1 MKRVYWIVLALLF
14 VAGIVGY
21 RQLSPGVQKK
31 PETGSGRS
39 GAVPVTVAS
48 VSQKNMPLQ
57 LEAIGSVDAYS
68 TVSMRAQ
75 VTGTVTAVHFKEGQ
89 DVKQGDLLF
98 TIDTR
103 PFEAA
108 LKQAEANLA
117 KDVAVLANAR
127 EQARRYAELI
137 KKQYI
142 SQEQYDQIKTN
153 AESLEAT
160 VEADKAAVENAKVQL
175 SYCRIYSPVTGRTGS
190 LLVNE
195 GNLVRTND
203 ATALVTINQISP
215 IYVTF
220 PAPEQSLSDIKKRW
234 NAGKLKVLAVIPE
247 SEDRP
252 AEGDLTFIDN
262 TVDRTTGTIKLKATF
277 ANTDR
282 QLWPGQFVK
291 AVLKLADQPDAI
303 IVPSQ
308 AVQAGQDGPHVFVVK
323 PDLGVELRRVVVN
336 RTLDG
341 VAVVE
346 KGVRPG
352 EKVVT
357 DGQFLLGPNSKVQ
370 VKKEVGS

>member
-1 MKRVYWIVLALLF
+1 MKRVYWIALALLV

-21 RQLSPGVQKK
+21 RQLSSGVQKRS
-31 PETGSGRS
+31 ETRSGRS
-39 GAVPVTVAS
+39 LAVPVTVAS
-48 VSQKNMPLQ
+48 VMQKNMPLQ
-57 LEAIGSVDAYS
+57 LETVGSVDAYS
-68 TVSMRAQ
+68 TVSVRAQ
-75 VTGTVTAVHFKEGQ
+75 ITGTVTQVHFKEGQ

-103 PFEAA
+103 PLEAA

-117 KDVAVLANAR
+117 KDVAMLANAR

-153 AESLEAT
+153 AEALEAAA
-160 VEADKAAVENAKVQL
+160 EADKAAVENARVQL

-203 ATALVTINQISP
+203 ATALVTINQVSP

-220 PAPEQSLSDIKKRW
+220 PVPEQSLSEIKKRLS
-234 NAGKLKVLAVIPE
+234 AGKLKIQAVIPQ

-252 AEGDLTFIDN
+252 EEGDLTFIDN
-262 TVDRTTGTIKLKATF
+262 TVDRTTGTIKLKGTF
-277 ANTDR
+277 ANADR
-282 QLWPGQFVK
+282 RLWPGQFVK

-308 AVQAGQDGPHVFVVK
+308 AVQTGQDGQHVFVVK
-323 PDLGVELRRVVVN
+323 PDLAVELRRVVVS

-341 VAVVE
+341 AAVIE

-357 DGQFLLGPNSKVQ
+357 DGQFLLGPDSKVQ

>member
-1 MKRVYWIVLALLF
+1 MKRVYWIALALLV
-14 VAGIVGY
+14 VAGIAGY
-21 RQLSPGVQKK
+21 RQLSSGVQKRS
-31 PETGSGRS
+31 ETRSGRS
-39 GAVPVTVAS
+39 LAVPVTVAS
-48 VSQKNMPLQ
+48 VMQKNMPLQ
-57 LEAIGSVDAYS
+57 LETVGSVDAYS
-68 TVSMRAQ
+68 TVSVRAQ
-75 VTGTVTAVHFKEGQ
+75 ITGTVTQVHFKEGQ

-103 PFEAA
+103 PLEAA

-117 KDVAVLANAR
+117 KDVAMLANAR

-153 AESLEAT
+153 AEALEAAA
-160 VEADKAAVENAKVQL
+160 EADKAAVENARVQL

-203 ATALVTINQISP
+203 ATALVTINQVSP

-220 PAPEQSLSDIKKRW
+220 PVPEQSLSEIKKRLS
-234 NAGKLKVLAVIPE
+234 AGKLKVQAVIPQ

-252 AEGDLTFIDN
+252 EEGDLTFIDN
-262 TVDRTTGTIKLKATF
+262 TVDRTTGTIKLKGTF
-277 ANTDR
+277 ANADR
-282 QLWPGQFVK
+282 RLWPGQFVK

-308 AVQAGQDGPHVFVVK
+308 AVQTGQDGQHVFVVK
-323 PDLGVELRRVVVN
+323 PDLAVELRRVVVS

-341 VAVVE
+341 AAVIE

-357 DGQFLLGPNSKVQ
+357 DGQFLLGPDSKVQ

>member
-1 MKRVYWIVLALLF
+1 MKRVYWIALALLV
-14 VAGIVGY
+14 VAGIAGY
-21 RQLSPGVQKK
+21 RQLSSGVQKRS
-31 PETGSGRS
+31 ETRSGRS
-39 GAVPVTVAS
+39 LAVPVTVAS
-48 VSQKNMPLQ
+48 VMQKNMPLQ
-57 LEAIGSVDAYS
+57 LEIVGSVDAYS
-68 TVSMRAQ
+68 TVSVRAQ
-75 VTGTVTAVHFKEGQ
+75 ITGTVTQVHFKEGQ

-103 PFEAA
+103 PLEAA

-117 KDVAVLANAR
+117 KDVAMLANAR

-153 AESLEAT
+153 AEALEAAA
-160 VEADKAAVENAKVQL
+160 EADKAAVENARVQL

-203 ATALVTINQISP
+203 ATALVTINQVSP

-220 PAPEQSLSDIKKRW
+220 PVPEQSLSEIKKRLS
-234 NAGKLKVLAVIPE
+234 AGKLKVQAVIPQ

-252 AEGDLTFIDN
+252 EEGDLTFIDN
-262 TVDRTTGTIKLKATF
+262 TVDRTTGTIKLKGTF
-277 ANTDR
+277 ANADR
-282 QLWPGQFVK
+282 RLWPGQFVK

-308 AVQAGQDGPHVFVVK
+308 AVQTGQDGQHVFVVK
-323 PDLGVELRRVVVN
+323 PDLAVELRRVVVS

-341 VAVVE
+341 AAVIE

-357 DGQFLLGPNSKVQ
+357 DGQFLLGPDSKVQ